1 MERCASNKLMTVS
14 ESLHRALQYLAT
26 ASKSFLPPKDDDSH
40 TSVGWNSVSKSFE
53 THPFNK
59 SGLALALNLEVF
71 SLDFIHPVSGI
82 EASFPL
88 EGAKHLDIVNWIE
101 RERLFCKIDEDYK
114 FELHYD
120 LPYDTGFDDS
130 LTYPKIKEA
139 ELKSHI
145 QLRWLANKS
154 LELASSHFDVFSDI
168 RVWPHHFDTGAI
180 GYQLNE
186 KGSSFGLGL
195 SIPDNVSDDYYFYVS
210 KYNENESVN
219 VSRFSKLKNGEW
231 KFKGWNGAALD
242 ASGKSLPG
250 VISFFSEAIKG
261 YSE

>member
-1 MERCASNKLMTVS
+1 MTAS
-14 ESLHRALQYLAT
+14 ESLHRALQYLAA
-26 ASKSFLPPKDDDSH
+26 ASKSFLPAKDDDSH
-40 TSVGWNSVSKSFE
+40 TNVGWNSDSKNFE

-59 SGLALALNLEVF
+59 GGLALALNLEVF

-88 EGAKHLDIVNWIE
+88 GGARHLDIVNWLE
-101 RERLFCKIDEDYK
+101 RERLFCKIDKDYK
-114 FELHYD
+114 FELHYE
-120 LPYDTGFDDS
+120 LPYKKGFEDS

-145 QLRWLANKS
+145 QMRWLANKS

-168 RVWPHHFDTGAI
+168 RIWPHHFDTGAI

-195 SIPDNVSDDYYFYVS
+195 SVPDDVSDDYYFYVS

-231 KFKGWNGAALD
+231 KFDGWNGAVLH
-242 ASGKSLPG
+242 ASEKSLPG
-250 VISFFSEAIKG
+250 VISFFTEAIKG